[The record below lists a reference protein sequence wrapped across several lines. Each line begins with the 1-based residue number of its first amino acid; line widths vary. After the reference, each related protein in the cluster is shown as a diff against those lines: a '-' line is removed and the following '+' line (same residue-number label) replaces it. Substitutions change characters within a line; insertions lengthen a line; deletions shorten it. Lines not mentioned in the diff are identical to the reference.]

1 MTSFWASQC
10 NARGQIWVSPWVMH
24 RHRKLWEQPTAYM
37 PERFAGKPSPWTA
50 NAAYLPFGSGP
61 RTCIGATFAMC
72 EAQIMLATLL
82 NRYRISSDDPRPVL
96 PVARVTIEPSF
107 APMFQL
113 EKIVET
119 R

>member
-1 MTSFWASQC
+1 
-10 NARGQIWVSPWVMH
+10 MH
-24 RHRKLWEQPTAYM
+24 RHRKLWEQPTAFM

-50 NAAYLPFGSGP
+50 NAAYLPFGSEP

-72 EAQIMLATLL
+72 EAQIVLATLL

-107 APMFQL
+107 APTFRL
-113 EKIVET
+113 EKI
-119 R
+119 